1 MALSEVSLLLNRGC
15 KVEWQ
20 GWREKGAAS
29 REEKRREG
37 KMESSGWQGYREKKR
52 NAEQEDPEIILPA
65 VFL

>member
-37 KMESSGWQGYREKKR
+37 KMENSG
-52 NAEQEDPEIILPA
+52 
-65 VFL
+65 